1 MGRKI
6 FRKCYLYILKVLAIR
21 NTIFRKAFSFSRVLA
36 EEIRR
41 ISKEAATEGVLY
53 QKVFLEILQNSQENT
68 RARAS
73 FLIKL
78 LASGQLY

>member
-41 ISKEAATEGVLY
+41 ISTEAATEGVLY
-53 QKVFLEILQNSQENT
+53 QRVFLQNSQENT
-68 RARAS
+68 RVRVS
-73 FLIKL
+73 LLIKL
-78 LASGQLY
+78 LASRQLY

>member
-21 NTIFRKAFSFSRVLA
+21 NTIFRKPFSFSRVLA

-41 ISKEAATEGVLY
+41 ISTEAATEGVLY
-53 QKVFLEILQNSQENT
+53 QKVFLQNSQENT
-68 RARAS
+68 RVRVS
-73 FLIKL
+73 LLIKL
-78 LASGQLY
+78 LASRQLY

>member
-41 ISKEAATEGVLY
+41 ISTEAATEGVLY
-53 QKVFLEILQNSQENT
+53 QKVFLQNSQENT
-68 RARAS
+68 RVRVS
-73 FLIKL
+73 LLIKL
-78 LASGQLY
+78 LASRQLY

>member
-6 FRKCYLYILKVLAIR
+6 FRKCYLYIVKVLAIR

-41 ISKEAATEGVLY
+41 ISTEAATEGVLY
-53 QKVFLEILQNSQENT
+53 QKVFLQNSQENT
-68 RARAS
+68 RVRVS
-73 FLIKL
+73 LLIKL
-78 LASGQLY
+78 LASRQLY

>member
-6 FRKCYLYILKVLAIR
+6 FRKCYLYIVKVLAIR

-41 ISKEAATEGVLY
+41 ISTEAATEGVLY
-53 QKVFLEILQNSQENT
+53 QRVFLQNSQENT
-68 RARAS
+68 RVRVS
-73 FLIKL
+73 LLIKL
-78 LASGQLY
+78 LASRQLY